1 MFTLCADCFLVDHDS
16 TLADGGPATG
26 PRKGVRVGHGIK
38 GFLTLQRKGMLRQHH
53 GLSKILTRVQ
63 EVSEKTELSG
73 LLERE
78 IWA

>member
-1 MFTLCADCFLVDHDS
+1 MILPSQMGDQPLGQSKVSELV
-16 TLADGGPATG
+16 TG
-26 PRKGVRVGHGIK
+26 DK
-38 GFLTLQRKGMLRQHH
+38 GFLTLQRKGMLRQHR

-73 LLERE
+73 LLETE